1 MGDVVLEPV
10 DLSMAAIKHIS
21 AQLLVKMWEY
31 IVGKPQLI
39 VKGFV
44 RSRICGALDDLTS
57 DDELDELLEELDEV
71 SDISSLSGE
80 EPDSYEVDDESV
92 ICTSNSPSCYI

>member
-1 MGDVVLEPV
+1 
-10 DLSMAAIKHIS
+10 
-21 AQLLVKMWEY
+21 MWEY
-31 IVGKPQLI
+31 IVGNPQFV

-44 RSRICGALDDLTS
+44 RSGICEALDDLTS

-71 SDISSLSGE
+71 LDISSLSGM

-92 ICTSNSPSCYI
+92 ICTSNSPIVLYSSSSDEELTD